1 MSTIETGEHSVH
13 PQFCHVVQPSSEA
26 SEAIRGSRKSIFALS
41 GTSEPLGSFTEQD
54 GNPVTPVYNDLWAE
68 DEAELRRKT
77 TELLKHQ

>member
-1 MSTIETGEHSVH
+1 MSTIETGKHSVH

-68 DEAELRRKT
+68 DTAEQKRRKAG
-77 TELLKHQ
+77 LLKRQ